1 MGNCYQQY
9 RLDSKGE
16 GLVLVPPTHPK
27 WCPGS
32 CCLQCLQH
40 WSDTLYNSQFDRVCW
55 NIDLILSFNLL
66 AQADEFVVYS
76 PHQQRMRYLVEFT
89 LPDEDTA
96 PSEGGESGEGVSG
109 EPGEEEEQEET
120 TDEGVWM

>member
-1 MGNCYQQY
+1 M
-9 RLDSKGE
+9 
-16 GLVLVPPTHPK
+16 
-27 WCPGS
+27 
-32 CCLQCLQH
+32 
-40 WSDTLYNSQFDRVCW
+40 
-55 NIDLILSFNLL
+55 
-66 AQADEFVVYS
+66 YS